1 MKQPFNRIRIILFS
15 LSVFVLASWL
25 AGVML
30 APRFGRHVLVHVLE
44 NKLHRPVTLQALHIN
59 LLRLSA
65 RLDGLRVQEAH
76 NKTTL
81 LSIDQI
87 YLRIN
92 VASLWHG
99 GAPVISTLDITA
111 PNLHVIRDGD
121 EHFNLSDIVT
131 DLMRPTPHPA
141 HFILEDAHLTQGD
154 ITLDDNITHSQQH
167 IKGLTVVLPW
177 LSKRERDKQLPI
189 QAAVSFLLNGAP
201 IRIST
206 NVHPFTANPN
216 GNAHI
221 TVRKLPLQP
230 LLAYLPAS
238 LPFHLNAGQLTSQL
252 DLQFNLPAKKPP
264 LIILTGK
271 LDVRQLAVLSK
282 QSSTPVFELANMQT
296 DILQANIL
304 QQHWQI
310 RSLLLDAPH
319 VALQR
324 NAQGRWEVQD
334 LIPARKNRQPSTQSA
349 QIAIGQINVIHGR
362 LDMESNELPASSAI
376 HLDNITFNLQH
387 FSNAPG
393 KQNNISLSLSTN
405 NGAQI
410 ASRGRFRLSPLLA
423 DGNFS
428 IRNFTPVPYTP
439 WLAQPLL
446 SAPLPVKLESGTLHI
461 SGHYRYEHALK
472 LDQIISNIHDW
483 KMSLPNHP
491 QAQFTLADLTLD
503 GGMLNL
509 STHKAGMSH
518 LDLRKIN
525 LQLPHH
531 RQPALNIAQFVG
543 THAAIDFS
551 QHQFSLTDIHSQNG
565 TLRLQQDRN
574 GQLALLA
581 LLSTGKTSGAATRR
595 QKTKSQKHGTH
606 GDRRPI
612 KSKPS
617 SGTVPWSWHVD
628 NLAFQHYTAILHDHT
643 SNGGKHLLT
652 IHDIQLTVQHLS
664 SDKQQAATIGLQ
676 ASLHPGGKLDIQ
688 GTLQPK
694 PFHLTSQISVNHLP
708 LVPLQDFFAPY
719 LRFTITNGDVSTQG
733 SLVIANLSPFQMNF
747 AGDAHIDHFG
757 AMTQNTA
764 QNFLDWQLLALRQIH
779 AVSDKNNLVS
789 VGTISLDKSFMRFI
803 INPDGSFNL
812 QNLFKLPKS
821 KKQGKK
827 TRVQIGRILL
837 QNSHVK
843 FYDNHIQPNYSANIT
858 QLSGTVSKLDSDQ
871 HHRATLQL
879 TGQIN
884 GQGQVNIDGQI
895 DPFHNNPYLNIL
907 ARLKDFELTPLSPYA
922 GIYAGY
928 DIRKGMLSFDAHYHV
943 ENHQLTA
950 DNRLYLNQLSFG
962 HRINSPKA
970 TQLPIRLAIALLKD
984 RHGNINV
991 DLPISGSLNDPQFS
1005 MGNIIY
1011 RAITNLIIK
1020 TTSAPFTLLANLFN
1034 DTDAQKLRHID
1045 FASGSATL
1053 SPESLSRLQKIA
1065 HILTERP
1072 ELILDIRGMADSA
1085 RDVDGLKQLTLQR
1098 MVRDEKR
1105 RQIIASG
1112 QPAQQITVSASEY
1125 PKYLTAA
1132 YRRDPIPDKP
1142 RNFLHLYKTLP
1153 VAEMERRMRA
1163 YININSNALNN
1174 LANQRALVVETNL
1187 QQTQHIQASRLY
1199 LLAPVVTTSAITP
1212 QNQVEFTLDAN

>member
-1 MKQPFNRIRIILFS
+1 MKHPFSRIRIILFS

-25 AGVML
+25 AGVIL
-30 APRFGRHVLVHVLE
+30 APRFEKQALVHVLE
-44 NKLHRPVTLQALHIN
+44 NKLHRTVTLQALHIN

-87 YLRIN
+87 YLRFSI
-92 VASLWHG
+92 ASLRHG
-99 GAPVISTLDITA
+99 TPVISTLDITA

-141 HFILEDAHLTQGD
+141 HFILEDVHLTQGG

-428 IRNFTPVPYTP
+428 IRNFTLVPYTP

-509 STHKAGMSH
+509 STHKASMSH

-565 TLRLQQDRN
+565 TLRLQQDRK

-581 LLSTGKTSGAATRR
+581 LLSTGKTSGAATGR

-612 KSKPS
+612 KAKPS

-694 PFHLTSQISVNHLP
+694 PFHLTSQISINNLP

-733 SLVIANLSPFQMNF
+733 SLVITNLSPFRMNF
-747 AGDAHIDHFG
+747 AGAAHIDYFG

-764 QNFLDWQLLALRQIH
+764 QNFLDWQSLALRQIH

-789 VGTISLDKSFMRFI
+789 VGTIALDKSFMRFI

-821 KKQGKK
+821 KTQGGKI
-827 TRVQIGRILL
+827 RVQIGRILL

-879 TGQIN
+879 NGQIN

-922 GIYAGY
+922 GMYAGY

-943 ENHQLTA
+943 EDHQLTA
-950 DNRLYLNQLSFG
+950 DNRFYLNQLSFG

-1045 FASGSATL
+1045 FASGSAAL

-1065 HILTERP
+1065 HVLTERP
-1072 ELILDIRGMADSA
+1072 ELILDISGIADSA

-1112 QPAQQITVSASEY
+1112 QPVQRITVSASEY

-1142 RNFLHLYKTLP
+1142 RNLLHLYKTLP
-1153 VAEMERRMRA
+1153 VADMESRMRA

-1174 LANQRALVVETNL
+1174 LANQRALAVETNL

-1199 LLAPVVTTSAITP
+1199 LLSPVVTTSATTP